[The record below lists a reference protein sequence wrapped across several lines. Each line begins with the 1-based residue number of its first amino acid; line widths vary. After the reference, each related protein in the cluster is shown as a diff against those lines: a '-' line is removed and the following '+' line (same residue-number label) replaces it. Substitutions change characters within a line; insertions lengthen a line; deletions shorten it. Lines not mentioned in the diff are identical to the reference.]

1 MPNTILTVTSEVL
14 HFSRWNMFKCFFMI
28 RRILGHNYSSR
39 INGRIS
45 QVWRCFLVRH
55 VQQQNK
61 QNSDLCFVDFLHYKR
76 ILFPFTQK
84 VWLGGVCQKLHVN
97 FNPWVFCSGVGFS
110 GWMGT
115 LSFCVFVFFFFMG
128 KEMFLTRKLFWVGAF
143 WNLINTTTQ

>member
-28 RRILGHNYSSR
+28 RRVLGRNYSSR

-45 QVWRCFLVRH
+45 QVWWCFLVRH

-76 ILFPFTQK
+76 ILFPVYTKGLAWGSVSK
-84 VWLGGVCQKLHVN
+84 VTYE
-97 FNPWVFCSGVGFS
+97 P
-110 GWMGT
+110 
-115 LSFCVFVFFFFMG
+115 
-128 KEMFLTRKLFWVGAF
+128 
-143 WNLINTTTQ
+143 